1 MSGYGHVAIVKEVR
15 DDGTF
20 VEEGYNGLGAPND
33 HIYYTRV
40 VLNGS
45 PSAFLYMPNA

>member
-1 MSGYGHVAIVKEVR
+1 MSGYGHVAIVKEIH

-40 VLNGS
+40 VSNNS
-45 PSAFLYMPNA
+45 PSAFLYMPGT